1 MLVPILARHGLIPYA
16 LDWIP
21 PLRRV
26 VVSDGERRQLTD
38 FLDLACQ
45 TVAMRPGL
53 DSGRVRS
60 NIFVPDETGR
70 LHIPE
75 GLTHNMSDSV
85 ERAVVMDPS
94 R

>member
-1 MLVPILARHGLIPYA
+1 MLVPILARHGLIPLCA
-16 LDWIP
+16 GLDP
-21 PLRRV
+21 AP
-26 VVSDGERRQLTD
+26 QD